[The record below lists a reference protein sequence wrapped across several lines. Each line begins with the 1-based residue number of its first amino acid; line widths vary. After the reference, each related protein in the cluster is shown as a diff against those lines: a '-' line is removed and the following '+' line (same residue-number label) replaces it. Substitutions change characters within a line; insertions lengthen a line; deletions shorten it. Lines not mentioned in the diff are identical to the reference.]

1 MAEAFKFELV
11 SPARLVLS
19 EEASQVVVPGAEGDF
34 TMLKGHSPFMTT
46 VRPGVVEVTSAAG
59 KLSKIFVRGGFADAS
74 PTGLTILAEQAIPV
88 EELKADVIAK
98 EIADAREDVADA
110 KTDEA
115 RRVAQERLDQ
125 LQAVLGA
132 TATGSSH

>member
-19 EEASQVVVPGAEGDF
+19 EEASQVVVPGLDGDF

-46 VRPGVVEVTSAAG
+46 VRPGVVEVTSASG
-59 KLSKIFVRGGFADAS
+59 KTSKIFVRGGFADAS
-74 PTGLTILAEQAIPV
+74 PAGLTILAEQAIPV

-98 EIADAREDVADA
+98 EIKDAEEDVADA
-110 KTDEA
+110 KTAEA
-115 RRVAQERLDQ
+115 KRVAQEKLDQ
-125 LQAVLGA
+125 LKAVLGA
-132 TATGSSH
+132 AQGSAH

>member
-19 EEASQVVVPGAEGDF
+19 EDVAQVMVPGADGDF
-34 TMLKGHSPFMTT
+34 TMLKGHSPFMTN
-46 VRPGVVEVTSAAG
+46 VRPGVVESTSASG
-59 KLSKIFVRGGFADAS
+59 KVTKIFVRGGFADAS
-74 PTGLTILAEQAIPV
+74 PAGLTILAEQAIPV

-98 EIADAREDVADA
+98 EIKDAEEDVADA

-115 RRVAQERLDQ
+115 KRVAQEKLDQ
-125 LQAVLGA
+125 LKAVFA
-132 TATGSSH
+132 AAPAH

>member
-19 EEASQVVVPGAEGDF
+19 EEVAQVMVPGAEGDF

-46 VRPGVVEVTSAAG
+46 VRPGVLEATGTSGKVT
-59 KLSKIFVRGGFADAS
+59 KIFVRGGFADAT
-74 PTGLTILAEQAIPV
+74 PAGLTILAEQAIPV

-98 EIADAREDVADA
+98 EIKDAEEDVADA
-110 KTDEA
+110 KTAEA
-115 RRVAQERLDQ
+115 KRVAQEKLDQ
-125 LQAVLGA
+125 LKAVFSA
-132 TATGSSH
+132 ASTGH

>member
-19 EEASQVVVPGAEGDF
+19 EEASQVVVPGLDGDF

-46 VRPGVVEVTSAAG
+46 VRPGVVEVTSASG
-59 KLSKIFVRGGFADAS
+59 KTSKIFVRGGFADAS
-74 PTGLTILAEQAIPV
+74 PAGRTILAEQAIPV

-98 EIADAREDVADA
+98 EIKDAEEDVADA
-110 KTDEA
+110 KTAEA
-115 RRVAQERLDQ
+115 KRVAQEKLDQ
-125 LQAVLGA
+125 LKAVLGA
-132 TATGSSH
+132 AQGSAH

>member
-19 EEASQVVVPGAEGDF
+19 EEASQVVVPGLEGDF

-59 KLSKIFVRGGFADAS
+59 KVAKIFVRGGFADAS
-74 PTGLTILAEQAIPV
+74 PSGLTILAEQAIPV
-88 EELKADVIAK
+88 EELKADVIAR
-98 EIADAREDVADA
+98 EIKDAEEDVADA
-110 KTDEA
+110 RTDEA
-115 RRVAQERLDQ
+115 KRVAQEKLDQ
-125 LQAVLGA
+125 LKAVLGA
-132 TATGSSH
+132 AQSSAH

>member
-19 EEASQVVVPGAEGDF
+19 EEASQVVVPGLDGDF
-34 TMLKGHSPFMTT
+34 TMLKGHSPFMTN
-46 VRPGVVEVTSAAG
+46 VRPGVVESTSPSGKVT
-59 KLSKIFVRGGFADAS
+59 KIFVRGGFADAS
-74 PTGLTILAEQAIPV
+74 AAGLTILAEQAIPV

-98 EIADAREDVADA
+98 EIKDAEEDVADA

-115 RRVAQERLDQ
+115 KRVAQEKLDQ
-125 LQAVLGA
+125 LKAVFA
-132 TATGSSH
+132 AAPAH

>member
-19 EEASQVVVPGAEGDF
+19 EDVAQVMVPGADGDF

-46 VRPGVVEVTSAAG
+46 VRPGVVESTSPAG
-59 KLSKIFVRGGFADAS
+59 KVTRIFVRGGFADAS
-74 PTGLTILAEQAIPV
+74 PNGLTILAEQAIPV
-88 EELKADVIAK
+88 EDLKADVIAK
-98 EIADAREDVADA
+98 EIKDAEEDLADA

-115 RRVAQERLDQ
+115 KRVAQQKLDQ
-125 LQAVLGA
+125 LKAVFA
-132 TATGSSH
+132 AADKAH